1 MAFLEID
8 NLRKEFGDLV
18 AVDGVSLDIEKGQF
32 VTIVGPSGCGKST
45 ILRSITGL
53 ETLTS
58 GEIRLEGQNITELPP
73 YRRNIGLVFQDYAL
87 FPHKTVFENIAFG
100 LKMRNAPEDEQ
111 RERVEEM
118 LRMVNLEGY
127 EEKYPKQCSG
137 GEQQRIAVARAM
149 AFDPDLVLMD
159 EPLSNLDK
167 NLRTSIRSEL
177 RRIQDET
184 GVTTIYVTHNQN
196 EALSLGDKLAVMN
209 NGHLEQFEKPETVYR
224 QPKTRFV
231 ADFLGRSTE
240 ITGTYHR
247 RNGSAIA
254 ELRDGTEIQLADDG
268 SFTEGGSV
276 SLFLRDEKLK
286 LVNGDDSPVN
296 VIDGTIESVDYRGRD
311 INYFIYVPALDQ
323 TLQVSQIADHS
334 TNTFHDLGDT
344 VSMYIEPENVTC
356 LPAEEG
362 TP

>member
-1 MAFLEID
+1 MSFLELD
-8 NLRKEFGDLV
+8 GMRKEFGDLV
-18 AVDGVSLDIEKGQF
+18 AVNGVSLDIEEGQF

-53 ETLTS
+53 ETLTD
-58 GEIRLEGQNITELPP
+58 GEIRLEGEDITELPP

-87 FPHKTVFENIAFG
+87 FPHKTVFENVAFG
-100 LKMRNAPEDEQ
+100 LKMRGAPETEQ

-127 EEKYPKQCSG
+127 EEKYPKECSG

-209 NGHLEQFEKPETVYR
+209 DGRLEQFDEPETVYR
-224 QPKTRFV
+224 NPQTRFV

-240 ITGTYHR
+240 VTGRFR
-247 RNGSAIA
+247 R
-254 ELRDGTEIQLADDG
+254 DDG
-268 SFTEGGSV
+268 GPLVELDGGHRMRVPDDESLGDGDQV

-286 LVNGDDSPVN
+286 LVNGNRPSVN
-296 VIDGTIESVDYRGRD
+296 VIEGSIESVDYRGRD
-311 INYFIYVPALDQ
+311 INYFIRVPGIDQ
-323 TLQVSQIADHS
+323 TLQVSHIADHS
-334 TNTFHDLGDT
+334 TETFRELGDT
-344 VSMYIEPENVTC
+344 VAMHIEPENVTC
-356 LPAEEG
+356 LPAGDEAL
-362 TP
+362 